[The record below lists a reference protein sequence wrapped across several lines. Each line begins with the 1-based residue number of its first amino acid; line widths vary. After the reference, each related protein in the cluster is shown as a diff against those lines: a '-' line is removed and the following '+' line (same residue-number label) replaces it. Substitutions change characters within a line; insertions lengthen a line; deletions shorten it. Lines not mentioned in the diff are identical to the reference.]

1 VIRRALFLAT
11 PLLAA
16 LLLLGGCDANQD
28 ELRTWM
34 EQVRKTTPPSAQKV
48 DEPRIFQP
56 FRYDDATLP
65 DPFSL
70 AKMNAMMERAGVVK
84 GGSAPDLRRP
94 REVLESFGLDQVKLV
109 GHLRRAGKETALVQV
124 ERLVYQVRVGNH
136 IGQDFG
142 KVTRITENEVT
153 LKELVQDASGAWV
166 GRETVL
172 QLQEK
177 QP

>member
-1 VIRRALFLAT
+1 MIRRALLLAT
-11 PLLAA
+11 ALLAA
-16 LLLLGGCDANQD
+16 LLLLGGCDANHD
-28 ELRTWM
+28 ELRAWM

-48 DEPRIFQP
+48 DEPRHFEP

-84 GGSAPDLRRP
+84 GGLAPDLRRP
-94 REVLESFGLDQVKLV
+94 REVLESFGLDQVKIV

-124 ERLVYQVRVGNH
+124 EKLVYQVRVGNH
-136 IGQDFG
+136 IGQDYG
-142 KVTRITENEVT
+142 RVTRITEDEVT

>member
-1 VIRRALFLAT
+1 MIRRALFLAT

-28 ELRTWM
+28 ELRAWM

-48 DEPRIFQP
+48 DEPRHFEP

-84 GGSAPDLRRP
+84 GGLAPDLRRT
-94 REVLESFGLDQVKLV
+94 REALESFGLDQVKLV

-124 ERLVYQVRVGNH
+124 EKLVYQVRVGNH
-136 IGQDFG
+136 IGQDYG
-142 KVTRITENEVT
+142 RVTRISENEVT

-172 QLQEK
+172 QLQEN

>member
-1 VIRRALFLAT
+1 MIRKEVSLAVT
-11 PLLAA
+11 LLAA
-16 LLLLGGCDANQD
+16 LLGLGGCDANNQ
-28 ELRTWM
+28 ELRVWM
-34 EQVRKTTPPSAQKV
+34 EQVRKTTPPTAQKV
-48 DEPRIFQP
+48 VEPRHFEP
-56 FRYDDATLP
+56 FRYDDAALP

-70 AKMNAMMERAGVVK
+70 AKMNAMMERAGIVK
-84 GGSAPDLRRP
+84 DGLAPDPRRP

-109 GHLRRAGKETALVQV
+109 GHLRRADKETALVQV
-124 ERLVYQVRVGNH
+124 EKLVYQVRVGNH

-142 KVTRITENEVT
+142 RVTRITENEVT

-166 GRETVL
+166 ERETAL

>member
-1 VIRRALFLAT
+1 VIRKALFLAA
-11 PLLAA
+11 PLTA
-16 LLLLGGCDANQD
+16 LVLVLGGCGDNHE
-28 ELRTWM
+28 ELRAWM
-34 EQVRKTTPPSAQKV
+34 EQVRKTTPPTAQKV
-48 DEPRIFQP
+48 DEPRRFEP
-56 FRYDDATLP
+56 FRYDDAAQV

-70 AKMNAMMERAGVVK
+70 AKINAMMERAGLVK
-84 GGSAPDLRRP
+84 GGLAPDLRRP
-94 REVLESFGLDQVKLV
+94 REALESFGLDQIKLV

-124 ERLVYQVRVGNH
+124 EKLVYQARVGNH

-142 KVTRITENEVT
+142 RITRITENEVT

-166 GRETVL
+166 ERETVL

>member
-1 VIRRALFLAT
+1 MIRKALFLAA
-11 PLLAA
+11 PILAA
-16 LLLLGGCDANQD
+16 VLGLGGCGNDHE
-28 ELRTWM
+28 ELRAWM

-48 DEPRIFQP
+48 DEPRHFEP
-56 FRYDDATLP
+56 FRYDDAALA

-70 AKMNAMMERAGVVK
+70 AKMSAMMERAGLVR
-84 GGSAPDLRRP
+84 GGPAPDLRRP

-109 GHLRRAGKETALVQV
+109 GHLRRASQQTALVQV
-124 ERLVYQVRVGNH
+124 EKLVYQVRVGNH

-142 KVTRITENEVT
+142 RVTRITENEVT
-153 LKELVQDASGAWV
+153 LKELVQDASGSWV
-166 GRETVL
+166 ERETVL

>member
-1 VIRRALFLAT
+1 MIRKALLASA

-16 LLLLGGCDANQD
+16 LFALGGCSADNQ
-28 ELRTWM
+28 ELQAWM
-34 EQVRKTTPPSAQKV
+34 DQVRKTTPTTAQKV
-48 DEPRIFQP
+48 DEPRRFEP
-56 FRYDDATLP
+56 FRYDDAALP

-70 AKMNAMMERAGVVK
+70 AKINAMMERAGLVK
-84 GGSAPDLRRP
+84 GGIAPDLRRP
-94 REVLESFGLDQVKLV
+94 REVLENFGLDQVKLV
-109 GHLRRAGKETALVQV
+109 GHMRRAGKETALVQV
-124 ERLVYQVRVGNH
+124 ENLVYQVRVGNH

-142 KVTRITENEVT
+142 RVTRITENEVT

-166 GRETVL
+166 ARETVL